1 MKENDFQKY
10 LCERLV
16 KIKNQNPTLYEKAID
31 VLSFIYKDVRK
42 KFIYGELEKDGYLDS
57 TGERIENAV
66 LNLTEGDAGIIDN
79 LLDICIPKT
88 LYIGLFPANKAG
100 IFR

>member
-16 KIKNQNPTLYEKAID
+16 KIKSQNPTLYEKAID

-42 KFIYGELEKDGYLDS
+42 KFIYGELEKDGLIN
-57 TGERIENAV
+57 RIV
-66 LNLTEGDAGIIDN
+66 YPVVP
-79 LLDICIPKT
+79 PKT
-88 LYIGLFPANKAG
+88 EYSLTDFGQTLAPILDAMCDWGNDYLK
-100 IFR
+100 R